1 MYCYAECHNLC
12 IVMLSVIMLIVVMLS
27 VIMLNVVA
35 PQKGLFASR
44 GAKAFA
50 QIAMF

>member
-12 IVMLSVIMLIVVMLS
+12 IVIMLIVVMLS